1 MLGYLSYYGW
11 FYVERNKLLIAIIA
25 ILLTVSP
32 FATQPIGL
40 HSVSVQQSF
49 QNIPLELGYGPDS
62 LIPVS
67 SGIPVF
73 SYNDQMWIMSNYG
86 VTLQAELGYEN
97 NYSTFVNVIGETII
111 SGSISLFFTF
121 QEIAERNWT
130 LILTGQNVSLS
141 IPITYVDPS
150 SIPAPSG
157 NSYAYFSSGQL
168 ALNFSYSQLNSY
180 NAQTCISGQNIPS
193 SASVVIPSNFGSGK
207 VAITPY
213 NNSDTVQLAASQGLS
228 KPVIF
233 WFELY
238 HTYSYAQLNSTGLI
252 STQIETSKS
261 SPILISN
268 SLTTNIT
275 VQNDVSLRQGRYVL
289 RAFFDD
295 NGNISVYE
303 TSILMLGAGFPWLWL
318 GGCYPVS
325 QDSPT
330 SFSSQTSIS
339 EVPSSRPQNLY
350 LMYDNQGVEFYKAFV
365 IDVPIAKVAFTTLP
379 YNAAFSNIG
388 VSLMNNQEITSYE
401 FVNGTMYLICSRFPV
416 NVGFNFT
423 FAGQT
428 FATSQATIGNGTV
441 TSINIPLS
449 EITVKITN
457 NGETVSSAEAILERG
472 NSTLLTAATNQQGV
486 ATFYVPAGNYNVSA
500 TYSGVSASNNVTT
513 IVFQNSNVSIPFFVS
528 QVNQRPPDYLTP
540 LVIILVIGI
549 VGNLWVWTWRVR
561 RSRKYS

>member
-1 MLGYLSYYGW
+1 M
-11 FYVERNKLLIAIIA
+11 ERNKLLIAFFA

-40 HSVSVQQSF
+40 HSVSAQQSF
-49 QNIPLELGYGPDS
+49 QNIPLELGYGPNS
-62 LIPVS
+62 LIPIS

-86 VTLQAELGYEN
+86 VTLQVELGYEN
-97 NYSTFVNVIGETII
+97 NYSTFVNVAAETIY
-111 SGSISLFFTF
+111 SGSISPIYTF
-121 QEIAERNWT
+121 QEIVERNWT
-130 LILTGQNVSLS
+130 LYVTFGQNVSLS
-141 IPITYVDPS
+141 IPITYVNPS

-180 NAQTCISGQNIPS
+180 NAQTCITGQNIPS
-193 SASVVIPSNFGSGK
+193 SASVVFPSNFGRGEVK
-207 VAITPY
+207 LTPY
-213 NNSDTVQLAASQGLS
+213 NNSDTVQLAASLGLS

-238 HTYSYAQLNSTGLI
+238 HTYSYAQVNSTGLI

-268 SLTTNIT
+268 GLTTNIT

-295 NGNISVYE
+295 NGNISVSE
-303 TSILMLGAGFPWLWL
+303 TSILMLGAGFPWVWL

-325 QDSPT
+325 QNSPT

-339 EVPSSRPQNLY
+339 EAPSSRPQNLY

-365 IDVPIAKVAFTTLP
+365 IDVSIAKVAFTSLP
-379 YNAAFSNIG
+379 FNAPFPNID
-388 VSLMNNQEITSYE
+388 VSVMNNQEITSSE
-401 FVNGTMYLICSRFPV
+401 LVNGTMYLMCSQFPV

-457 NGETVSSAEAILERG
+457 NGEAVSSAEAVLERG
-472 NSTLLTAATNQQGV
+472 NSTLLTAPSNQQGV

-500 TYSGVSASNNVTT
+500 TYSGVSLSNNVITS
-513 IVFQNSNVSIPFFVS
+513 VFQISNVSIPFFVS
-528 QVNQRPPDYLTP
+528 QVNQSPPDYLTP

-549 VGNLWVWTWRVR
+549 LGNLWVWTWRVR